1 MNLFEN
7 FDVTDLTFRKP
18 PADNSLTTFK
28 ELQELNNLKLDK
40 DFVVEKD
47 NIIDNFEKI
56 NSAAGVNFPKNEIN
70 KLQNDSSKVIKDL
83 KNYFNRPRPKELAN
97 TLGVSMENVDL
108 KSMKTPSYPSG
119 HSAQS
124 KLIAKVL
131 GDKYPQ
137 LKQEYNKEA
146 ENISNSRNVGRAHYK
161 SDSKFGQEVGER
173 MYEYLKNNKYAI

>member
-40 DFVVEKD
+40 NFVVEKD

-70 KLQNDSSKVIKDL
+70 RLQNDSSKVIKDL

-97 TLGVSMENVDL
+97 TLGVSMENVNL

-124 KLIAKVL
+124 KLIARVL

>member
-18 PADNSLTTFK
+18 PANDSLTTFK

-40 DFVVEKD
+40 DFVVQKD